1 MLELLDIVTPALLVG
16 LMVASVHTPLG
27 IEVLKRGIIF
37 IDLAIAQIAGLGYI
51 VVEMLSRTVY
61 GQQNHV
67 HSDPTGFALGPSL
80 GALCFALIGGL
91 IFRDIE
97 KHFPKQQEAWIG
109 VFFVLSA
116 SLSILVLTN
125 NPHGDEELKHLLSGQ
140 ILFASMRDVM
150 LHLPLFIAI
159 LITWMVV
166 PSVRK
171 GVGFYFIFALTITA
185 SVQLIGIYV
194 VFASLIVPALVTIG
208 KTKRLVLAW
217 LFSGT
222 AVVVGIALSAIFD
235 APTGPV
241 LVTTYAVLGIL
252 GALVAVVSTRFLK
265 GDAGQRA

>member
-1 MLELLDIVTPALLVG
+1 MADLLDIVTPALLVG

-51 VVEMLSRTVY
+51 VVETLSRTVY

-67 HSDPTGFALGPSL
+67 HADPTGFALGPSL

-116 SLSILVLTN
+116 SLSILVLMN

-150 LHLPLFIAI
+150 LHLPFFIAI
-159 LITWMVV
+159 LITWMAV
-166 PSVRK
+166 PNVRQ
-171 GVGFYFIFALTITA
+171 GLGFYFMFALTITA
-185 SVQLIGIYV
+185 SVQLVGIYV
-194 VFASLIVPALVTIG
+194 VFASLILPALVTIG
-208 KTKRLVLAW
+208 KSRRLLWAW
-217 LFSGT
+217 LFSGS
-222 AVVVGIALSAIFD
+222 AIVVGIALSAMLD

-252 GALVAVVSTRFLK
+252 GTLVALVRSRLSSA
-265 GDAGQRA
+265 

>member
-1 MLELLDIVTPALLVG
+1 MADLLDIVTPALLVG

-51 VVEMLSRTVY
+51 VVETLSRTVY

-67 HSDPTGFALGPSL
+67 HADPTGFALGPSL

-116 SLSILVLTN
+116 SLSILVLMN

-150 LHLPLFIAI
+150 LHLPFFIAI
-159 LITWMVV
+159 LITWMAV
-166 PSVRK
+166 PNVRQ
-171 GVGFYFIFALTITA
+171 GLGFYFMFALTITA
-185 SVQLIGIYV
+185 SVQLVGIYV
-194 VFASLIVPALVTIG
+194 VFASLILPALVTIG
-208 KTKRLVLAW
+208 KSRQLLWAW
-217 LFSGT
+217 LFSGS
-222 AVVVGIALSAIFD
+222 AIVIGIALSAMLD

-252 GALVAVVSTRFLK
+252 GALAALVRSRLSSA
-265 GDAGQRA
+265 